1 LYGNLP
7 TLPQSFPSCCPK
19 SFVDFRGFWERG
31 RHPVAVDK
39 TKKYKKNN
47 THLFFTPAR
56 PAPQQK
62 LSVFSLL
69 MSSYLLTDNPFCF
82 VWQFADFAPK
92 LSFLLS

>member
-1 LYGNLP
+1 
-7 TLPQSFPSCCPK
+7 
-19 SFVDFRGFWERG
+19 
-31 RHPVAVDK
+31 
-39 TKKYKKNN
+39 
-47 THLFFTPAR
+47 LF
-56 PAPQQK
+56 APPPPGAATK